1 MSDTVVKIENL
12 VKNYAE
18 LRALDHLDLE
28 IKEGEVFG
36 LLGPNGSGKTTTI
49 NVITG
54 IYRANEGTIRFDGQE
69 IQDMAPHKI
78 AELGLRRTY
87 QNLNLFRKLTI
98 RENIMMGA
106 QHEMK
111 AGLLRTIFDG
121 RKFRAEEEE
130 LQERSEEVIKLLGI
144 GKFADNLVASEPY
157 GIQKLTSVGMALI
170 DHPKLLLLDEPAAGL
185 NPSERSGFV
194 DIIFKIREMG
204 TKILI
209 IEHNMDVVMNISKK
223 ITVLNFGSKIAE
235 GTPEEIRNDDTVIKA
250 YLGRKYYKPES

>member
-1 MSDTVVKIENL
+1 MEPLLQLSHVTKKFSGL
-12 VKNYAE
+12 VAVN
-18 LRALDHLDLE
+18 DVSIDLE
-28 IKEGEVFG
+28 ENGVHALI
-36 LLGPNGSGKTTTI
+36 GPNGSGKTTTI

-121 RKFRAEEEE
+121 KKFRAEEEE

>member
-1 MSDTVVKIENL
+1 MEPLLQLSHVTKNFSGL
-12 VKNYAE
+12 VAVN
-18 LRALDHLDLE
+18 DVSIDLE
-28 IKEGEVFG
+28 ENGVHALI
-36 LLGPNGSGKTTTI
+36 GPNGSGKTTTI

-98 RENIMMGA
+98 RENIMIGA